1 MGGLSQ
7 LGKKTY
13 YKILI
18 VDIVLNSE
26 KLNMSLW
33 RWGTDIPSHHSFNI
47 LEIPTNAR
55 RQEKDIEGLHIGKE
69 NIKFCSQMT

>member
-1 MGGLSQ
+1 MKRTINKLGMGGLSQ

-26 KLNMSLW
+26 KLNMSL
-33 RWGTDIPSHHSFNI
+33 
-47 LEIPTNAR
+47 
-55 RQEKDIEGLHIGKE
+55 
-69 NIKFCSQMT
+69 